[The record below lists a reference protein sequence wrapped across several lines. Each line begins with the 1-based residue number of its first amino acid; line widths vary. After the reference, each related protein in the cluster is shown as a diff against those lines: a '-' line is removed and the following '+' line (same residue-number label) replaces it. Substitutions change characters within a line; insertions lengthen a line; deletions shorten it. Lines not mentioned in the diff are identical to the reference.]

1 MGLISHRGHRIV
13 AGVALAVAVS
23 LGAVVPT
30 SAAPDAGMSDAAPLE
45 LGSADIEL
53 AFESPPPAPNVT
65 GGCEAISI
73 FPSAPCTLFSS
84 VIQVPDGSFTIE
96 QIGLRTGP
104 RTGQMRIDIVEAVRS
119 QLPGPNGLPSP
130 AACCFQRASS
140 PVFTP
145 APNTLNIIDL
155 DLPVRSEV
163 MDLNG
168 EPVEFFQYVALT
180 LLDFDSSLPILAR
193 SDLPILGQLGP
204 VVNADGLRN
213 QAATFFSAIPTMSII
228 ACNDDGSSEED
239 ICQQVGSPG
248 ESLTG
253 INPTR
258 LLDTRESGGRVAA
271 GSTTRVQVAS
281 APGVPD
287 GAVGAVLNVTAVNPA
302 ARGFLTVFPCDER
315 QPTASNL
322 NYLPGQ
328 NVANAVVATFGSSGE
343 VCVFNS
349 TSTNLVVDL
358 NGALTAGFAGRSP
371 DRLLDTRESGGRVAA
386 GSTTRVQVASAPGVP
401 DGAVGAVLNVTAVNP
416 AARGFLTVFPCDE
429 RQPTASNLNYLPGQ
443 NVANAVVATFG
454 SSGEVCVFNST
465 STNLVVDLNGAL
477 TAGFAGRSPDRL
489 LDTRESGG
497 RVAAGSTTRVQVA
510 SAPGVP
516 DGAVGAVLNVTAVN
530 PAARGFLTVFPCDER
545 QPTASNLNYLPGQN
559 VANAVVAT
567 FGSSGEVCVFNS
579 TSTNLVVDLN
589 GAFT

>member
-1 MGLISHRGHRIV
+1 M
-13 AGVALAVAVS
+13 AV
-23 LGAVVPT
+23 
-30 SAAPDAGMSDAAPLE
+30 
-45 LGSADIEL
+45 
-53 AFESPPPAPNVT
+53 
-65 GGCEAISI
+65 
-73 FPSAPCTLFSS
+73 TL
-84 VIQVPDGSFTIE
+84 
-96 QIGLRTGP
+96 
-104 RTGQMRIDIVEAVRS
+104 
-119 QLPGPNGLPSP
+119 
-130 AACCFQRASS
+130 
-140 PVFTP
+140 
-145 APNTLNIIDL
+145 
-155 DLPVRSEV
+155 
-163 MDLNG
+163 
-168 EPVEFFQYVALT
+168 
-180 LLDFDSSLPILAR
+180 
-193 SDLPILGQLGP
+193 
-204 VVNADGLRN
+204 
-213 QAATFFSAIPTMSII
+213 
-228 ACNDDGSSEED
+228 CNDDGSSEED
-239 ICQQVGSPG
+239 ICRQVGSPG

-258 LLDTRESGGRVAA
+258 LLDTRDSGGRVAA
-271 GSTTRVQVAS
+271 GSTTRIQVAD
-281 APGVPD
+281 AAGVPD

-358 NGALTAGFAGRSP
+358 NGALTAGFAGQSP
-371 DRLLDTRESGGRVAA
+371 DRLLDTRDSGGRVAA
-386 GSTTRVQVASAPGVP
+386 GSTTRIQVADAAGVP

-477 TAGFAGRSPDRL
+477 TAGFAGQSPDRL
-489 LDTRESGG
+489 LDTRDSGG
-497 RVAAGSTTRVQVA
+497 RVAAGSTTRIQVA
-510 SAPGVP
+510 DAAGVP